1 VTSNIII
8 FSPPEWSYEHFEKQL
23 GVIEF
28 EQVFI
33 DGVHNRDQIYMG
45 DLRKEKG
52 KTKIEMNSKW

>member
-1 VTSNIII
+1 
-8 FSPPEWSYEHFEKQL
+8 L